1 MCTRFYVEPDNEE
14 TQDIIE
20 ETMNSRLRWAF
31 LKAGNAIS
39 ISGEIRPTNVVPV
52 IATRKDGK
60 KAAFPMRWGY
70 QIPGRSLL
78 VNARVETAAE
88 KPSFRESWQIHRC
101 IIPASWYYEWE
112 HLIGNSGQKKTGDK
126 FMIQPIGYTMTYLA
140 GLYRMEEGLP
150 VFTVLTREPSEEL
163 KQIHDRMPLIFPGDL
178 VKEWIDPKI
187 RPESLLPYAL
197 TEMAAVRMKDQLELT

>member
-1 MCTRFYVEPDNEE
+1 
-14 TQDIIE
+14 
-20 ETMNSRLRWAF
+20 
-31 LKAGNAIS
+31 
-39 ISGEIRPTNVVPV
+39 
-52 IATRKDGK
+52 
-60 KAAFPMRWGY
+60 MRWGY